1 MFAVTNLPQ
10 RFMLASRYGIVLIR
24 IAGMVH

>member
-10 RFMLASRYGIVLIR
+10 PFMLASRCGIVLIR
-24 IAGMVH
+24 IAEMVH